1 MKACTGFRPILFLM
15 NITSA
20 AQAAETMVHEVL
32 KTIEEYLMKQRTWLV
47 TGATRGIGAEIVS
60 AALETG
66 DCVAATGRDVSA
78 VSRAC
83 TAVPHRPRAAAGHP
97 LLSYSGGAT

>member
-20 AQAAETMVHEVL
+20 AQPAATMVREVL
-32 KTIEEYLMKQRTWLV
+32 KTIEEYLMKLRTWLA

-60 AALETG
+60 AALRRNDE
-66 DCVAATGRDVSA
+66 C
-78 VSRAC
+78 
-83 TAVPHRPRAAAGHP
+83 HRQ
-97 LLSYSGGAT
+97 S